1 MSDNNYEYVNH
12 PSHYGGEN
20 NTYECIKVIDAWN
33 LNFCLG
39 TAVRYICRAGQKP
52 DNPDI
57 QDLEK
62 AIWYLQHE
70 VELRKRQELLD
81 VATREEY
88 IKCLSALNNIDFEAI
103 GKSVAEAGEMAVK
116 KLQECVKENKGNE

>member
-1 MSDNNYEYVNH
+1 MSEKNYEYVNH

-20 NTYECIKVIDAWN
+20 NTYECIKVIDAWK

-52 DNPDI
+52 NNPDI

-62 AIWYLQHE
+62 AVWYLQHE
-70 VELRKRQELLD
+70 IELRKQEELLNVVTD
-81 VATREEY
+81 EEY
-88 IKCLSALNNIDFEAI
+88 VKVVNALSNIDFKAI
-103 GKSVAEAGEMAVK
+103 GDSIADAGEKAVK
-116 KLQECVKENKGNE
+116 RLQECVKENKQ

>member
-12 PSHYGGEN
+12 PSHYGGKDN
-20 NTYECIKVIDAWN
+20 VYECIKVIDAWK

-52 DNPDI
+52 DNSDI

-70 VELRKRQELLD
+70 VELRKQQGITVYAEGGYL
-81 VATREEY
+81 VG
-88 IKCLSALNNIDFEAI
+88 KAI
-103 GKSVAEAGEMAVK
+103 AEAVK
-116 KLQECVKENKGNE
+116 KNPIFKSRAKF

>member
-1 MSDNNYEYVNH
+1 MDNNYEYVNH
-12 PSHYGGEN
+12 PSHYGGKDN
-20 NTYECIKVIDAWN
+20 VYECIKVIDAWN

-52 DNPDI
+52 DNSDI

-70 VELRKRQELLD
+70 VEIQKRKKTADILCNSGYKQAVEALKSID
-81 VATREEY
+81 SEE
-88 IKCLSALNNIDFEAI
+88 IF
-103 GKSVAEAGEMAVK
+103 
-116 KLQECVKENKGNE
+116 KEDSSIW

>member
-1 MSDNNYEYVNH
+1 MSNKNYEYVNH
-12 PSHYGGEN
+12 PSHYGGKDN
-20 NTYECIKVIDAWN
+20 VYECIKVIDAWN

-70 VELRKRQELLD
+70 VENRKNQKLIDLATKDD
-81 VATREEY
+81 VCVKA
-88 IKCLSALNNIDFEAI
+88 LSNIDLEPI
-103 GKSVAEAGEMAVK
+103 GKVLK
-116 KLQECVKENKGNE
+116 KLAKMQ

>member
-1 MSDNNYEYVNH
+1 MDNNYEYVNH
-12 PSHYGGEN
+12 PSHYGGKDN
-20 NTYECIKVIDAWN
+20 VYECIKVIDAWN

-70 VELRKRQELLD
+70 IELRKQQQLCEYNFEKIAQGLAD
-81 VATREEY
+81 IDCTSIKSATDG
-88 IKCLSALNNIDFEAI
+88 IKRLAENLQR
-103 GKSVAEAGEMAVK
+103 SVKGE
-116 KLQECVKENKGNE
+116 

>member
-1 MSDNNYEYVNH
+1 MSNKNYEYVNH
-12 PSHYGGEN
+12 PSHYGGKDN
-20 NTYECIKVIDAWN
+20 VYECIKVIDAWN

-70 VELRKRQELLD
+70 VEMRKNQKLIDLANKD
-81 VATREEY
+81 EY
-88 IKCLSALNNIDFEAI
+88 VKCVNALSNIDFEAI
-103 GKSVAEAGEMAVK
+103 GKSIEEAGKNAVK
-116 KLQECVKENKGNE
+116 KLQETVKENKNE